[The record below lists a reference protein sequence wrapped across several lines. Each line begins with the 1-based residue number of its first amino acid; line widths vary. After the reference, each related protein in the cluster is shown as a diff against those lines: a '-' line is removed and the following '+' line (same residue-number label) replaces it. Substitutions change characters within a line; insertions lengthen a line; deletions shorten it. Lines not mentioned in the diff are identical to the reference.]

1 MVKLLWP
8 WNKKETCSKEQV
20 FFMGFELYEYQKV
33 ICFFKIY
40 QFLVY
45 LVKRNAMA
53 KNTSILLGDYF
64 ENFVNEEIASGRYS
78 SVSEVVRS
86 ALRLLEVEEQKIKKL
101 RSEIELGEASE
112 MIADFDAE
120 AHLAQLQKKLQ

>member
-1 MVKLLWP
+1 
-8 WNKKETCSKEQV
+8 
-20 FFMGFELYEYQKV
+20 MGFELYEHQKV
-33 ICFFKIY
+33 ICFFKTY

-120 AHLAQLQKKLQ
+120 AHLAQLQKKHR

>member
-1 MVKLLWP
+1 MV
-8 WNKKETCSKEQV
+8 QV
-20 FFMGFELYEYQKV
+20 GNGLQIFVRFSLA
-33 ICFFKIY
+33 Y

-45 LVKRNAMA
+45 LIKRNDMA

-101 RSEIELGEASE
+101 RAEIELGEASG
-112 MIADFDAE
+112 MIADFDAG
-120 AHLAQLQKKLQ
+120 